1 MDSSGNCAS
10 RQCNNSKNR
19 RGFTLTELMV
29 SIAVIGILSAIA
41 APRYADMKIRSII
54 ASSKQSIST
63 LANAIQV
70 FQLDYGRFPA
80 SVYYDSRQ
88 DLVSIRRRITHLSN
102 IDIPDPFQKKY
113 GEVQIEADPGS
124 GLGYQEDERRHGFI
138 YVNYRD
144 FLGRE
149 FSAYNGIALY
159 SIGPDRQDSWLSLYP
174 LPFDT
179 KNLIRRRLYTAYGDG
194 ALQPVV
200 VYNPS
205 NGIRSGGDFGA
216 FRGEFDGFVPSDI

>member
-113 GEVQIEADPGS
+113 GEVQIEADPDS
-124 GLGYQEDERRHGFI
+124 GMGYQEDNRRHGFI

-179 KNLIRRRLYTAYGDG
+179 KNLIRRRLYTVYGDS

-205 NGIRSGGDFGA
+205 NGIRSSGDFGA
-216 FRGEFDGFVPSDI
+216 FRGEFDGFIPTDI